1 MFVWFCL
8 LLYIEVKTLL
18 LTNICQFVFKCSRKQ
33 ERVKKVSKIHHL
45 HLQQSTIH
53 QLHTITFDAICDSLK
68 VIRFEVAIEESGSS

>member
-1 MFVWFCL
+1 MFDWFCQ

-45 HLQQSTIH
+45 HLQQFTIH
-53 QLHTITFDAICDSLK
+53 QLHTITFDVIRDRLK
-68 VIRFEVAIEESGSS
+68 VIRFVAAIGESGSS